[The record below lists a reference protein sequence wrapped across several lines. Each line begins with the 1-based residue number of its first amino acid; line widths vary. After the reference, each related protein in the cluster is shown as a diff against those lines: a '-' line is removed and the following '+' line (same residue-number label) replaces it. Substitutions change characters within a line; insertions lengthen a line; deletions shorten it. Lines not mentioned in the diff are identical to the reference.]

1 MIDGP
6 DPIERPDEAALEEL
20 RRAFEEPGEQF
31 GAEVDEGVLD
41 PSVGWSDTAALGAS
55 QTRTKGGR
63 TKRDRT
69 GRDRTGRDR
78 TGRRWPFGRRRSSSD
93 ADGLA
98 DVDASALAAR
108 QPGWPVGLGSEP
120 SMVRVLE
127 PDEQLNPASEPI
139 LGGPG
144 ADTGSQAPQSDTA
157 EAATDASVVPGMV
170 DRHVDAPATG
180 EPIRIEDEDLPDLV
194 YLEGRL
200 EPTGGSGGD
209 STGISGWAEADSPGG
224 QRLVIDDDLGPDPV
238 DTITESRSSVTMEPR
253 IRDRRVE
260 VRRAIGRKRLRMLIA
275 GAAVM
280 LVGVAVLAIVGS
292 SLFGVRADQ
301 VEVIGAVYTD
311 REALGE
317 IIDDV
322 VGRPTL
328 TLDTERIEQQLR
340 TIAWV
345 EQARVRASFPHRLT
359 IDIRERVPLATFSG
373 SDGLFRVIDRH
384 GRVLDVIRGEP
395 VAYLLLEIPEVDNL
409 AQGQF
414 TTRGPAAA
422 AELVQALTPGIR
434 QRVQAMEV
442 AQDGSELVVV
452 MAPWEGSADTAAVRV
467 HFGSTSDLLVKLV
480 RLEAVLETAA
490 QRNATEIDVSTVEVS
505 IR

>member
-20 RRAFEEPGEQF
+20 RRAFESPGEQF
-31 GAEVDEGVLD
+31 GGEVDEAVLD
-41 PSVGWSDTAALGAS
+41 PSVGWPDTEALGAPP
-55 QTRTKGGR
+55 GR
-63 TKRDRT
+63 TKRGRT
-69 GRDRTGRDR
+69 GRRD
-78 TGRRWPFGRRRSSSD
+78 GARRWPFGRRRSSSD
-93 ADGLA
+93 ADPGP
-98 DVDASALAAR
+98 DVESSTGPEP
-108 QPGWPVGLGSEP
+108 QPDWPEGLGSEP

-127 PDEQLNPASEPI
+127 PDEQMHRVSEPI
-139 LGGPG
+139 LEDPG
-144 ADTGSQAPQSDTA
+144 ARSGTQVSVSDPAEVATTA
-157 EAATDASVVPGMV
+157 GGTAASV
-170 DRHVDAPATG
+170 

-200 EPTGGSGGD
+200 EPAEGPGAGPPAVSA
-209 STGISGWAEADSPGG
+209 WAEADSPVGD
-224 QRLVIDDDLGPDPV
+224 RLVIDDDLGPDPV
-238 DTITESRSSVTMEPR
+238 DTVTESRSSVTMEPR

-275 GAAVM
+275 GAAV
-280 LVGVAVLAIVGS
+280 LVVGVAALAVLGS

-311 REALGE
+311 REALAE
-317 IIDDV
+317 IIDDA

-328 TLDTERIEQQLR
+328 TLDTEGIEQQLR

-345 EQARVRASFPHRLT
+345 EQARVTASFPHRLT

-373 SDGLFRVIDRH
+373 PDGLFRVIDRH

-395 VAYLLLEIPEVDNL
+395 VAYLRLEIPEVDNL

-442 AQDGSELVVV
+442 AQDGSELVLV
-452 MAPWEGSADTAAVRV
+452 MAPWEGSADTAVVRV

-490 QRNATEIDVSTVEVS
+490 ERRATEIDVSTVEVS